1 LRGKGDISKCKTEIK
16 NFAKE
21 TFLGSE
27 IIDETDDELTLQIL
41 VKHSEFPI
49 EKAVRRMVIVA
60 LAAHRD
66 VILAL
71 KGGNKELY
79 QSIVISQHDS
89 NRLGLYIVRQ
99 LKFGL
104 EHNMYREL
112 GFKSPK
118 EFLLY
123 RVVVNDIKDIG
134 ENAINIMNSLVD
146 VQKLVDDQVLFIKE
160 PIDDEIYSQLLN
172 LNNVANQLFEDAMK
186 AIFKRDYNDADALI
200 PKRQNYMEL
209 ENELIRF
216 MSRKKMDPNSSAILR
231 LVLDS
236 CKRVLDYGQ
245 DMAEL
250 TLNRTVEEFCVSFAK
265 SPNAKP

>member
-1 LRGKGDISKCKTEIK
+1 
-16 NFAKE
+16 
-21 TFLGSE
+21 
-27 IIDETDDELTLQIL
+27 
-41 VKHSEFPI
+41 
-49 EKAVRRMVIVA
+49 
-60 LAAHRD
+60 
-66 VILAL
+66 
-71 KGGNKELY
+71 
-79 QSIVISQHDS
+79 
-89 NRLGLYIVRQ
+89 
-99 LKFGL
+99 
-104 EHNMYREL
+104 
-112 GFKSPK
+112 
-118 EFLLY
+118 
-123 RVVVNDIKDIG
+123 
-134 ENAINIMNSLVD
+134 
-146 VQKLVDDQVLFIKE
+146 VDDQVLFIKE